1 MIRNQHLILALL
13 VLGLDASH
21 GAPGSKVAAGPI
33 PALHTKGDVYKTEG
47 ENDPLIYDPALGTRK
62 MIMLYLDFPD
72 REMSIDTKERGQK
85 ILGGDGFKKL
95 FAEQSHGKLSFS
107 IEHVHGWRRLSKQ
120 VRQYSSKTTEAHR
133 ELFEEIF
140 SLYPKIDFRD
150 YDYAVAHMPGI
161 GNTAFG
167 ERDDLAI
174 PYRGGKINVALNVS
188 STSHYVLAHEV
199 AHCMGLPDLYTYGG
213 VEGPRNPAGPWDIM
227 SAAGRSTGFLGWH
240 RHKLQWLDAERKA
253 YLTKSRTSLK
263 LSPLSGSEGISMMV
277 VPVDDPVHPSKV
289 FVIEVA
295 QPIRLKDGTRTKE
308 EGILVYSVDATLAT
322 GQNPVV
328 VYPRA
333 DLDQAAYHVGDR
345 FDSADAPFRMK
356 VLERLADGSYN
367 LDIQIPK
374 K

>member
-1 MIRNQHLILALL
+1 MNQHVTLALL
-13 VLGLDASH
+13 AFGLGAAH
-21 GAPGSKVAAGPI
+21 GAPGSQATADPI
-33 PALHTKGDVYKTEG
+33 PLLNTKGDVYKTEG
-47 ENDPLIYDPALGTRK
+47 ENDPLIYDPAVGTRK

-72 REMSIDTKERGQK
+72 REMSIDTTERGRK
-85 ILGGDGFKKL
+85 VLGGNGFEEL
-95 FAEQSHGKLSFS
+95 FKEQSYGKLSFD
-107 IEHVHGWRRLSKQ
+107 IRHVHGWRRLTKP

-174 PYRGGKINVALNVS
+174 PYRGAKINVALNVS
-188 STSHYVLAHEV
+188 SISFHVLAHEV

-240 RHKLQWLDAERKA
+240 RHKLRWLDAERKA
-253 YLTKSRTSLK
+253 YLTKSSPSLN
-263 LSPLSGSEGISMMV
+263 LSPLSGSEGTSMLV
-277 VPVDDPVHPSKV
+277 IPVDDPAHPSKV

-295 QPIRLKDGTRTKE
+295 QPIRLRDGTRTKE

-322 GQNPVV
+322 GQNQVV
-328 VYPRA
+328 VYPRE
-333 DLDQAAYHVGDR
+333 DLVEAAYHVGDR
-345 FDSADAPFRMK
+345 FDSADAPFRMT
-356 VLERLADGSYN
+356 VLKRHADGGYD
-367 LDIQIPK
+367 LDIRIK